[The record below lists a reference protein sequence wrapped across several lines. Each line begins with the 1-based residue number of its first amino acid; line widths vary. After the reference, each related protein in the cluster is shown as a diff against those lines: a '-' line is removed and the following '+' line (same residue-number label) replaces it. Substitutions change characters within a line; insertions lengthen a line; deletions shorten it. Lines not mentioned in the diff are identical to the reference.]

1 MQTGG
6 LWCECHGLYMHNQK
20 SLNRFNNNMLRLPL
34 LLRKDSDYSQ
44 GEVIQNVKQNFD
56 LMHDCLQSHWKDA

>member
-1 MQTGG
+1 MSVELVQQQYATSAIAIEKG
-6 LWCECHGLYMHNQK
+6 
-20 SLNRFNNNMLRLPL
+20 
-34 LLRKDSDYSQ
+34 Q